1 MCRIPDDFI
10 DERATL
16 TWSASCTGKA
26 CISRYL
32 TDAIHTATPSSR
44 FFFHVMAS
52 LTERERELTGEYP
65 HRAGSRPPAGPQGR
79 AQAKNDRQQ
88 DRISQEAAG
97 QRRAAAR
104 RGQEPGRVRANS
116 VPLDSGILAGLTYA
130 VIRFL
135 KWPLCQQKI
144 RRHGTNRHVAD
155 GVSRTPETG
164 GRLVSVV
171 LMAHGDSQSGGCVTW
186 SAWQAGGPSSF
197 ASWTA
202 SFPCAF
208 PSSDDARPCWR
219 TCPFHLACHPCP
231 ACLRPSAAS
240 SPCRP
245 A

>member
-135 KWPLCQQKI
+135 KWPHFETPSLLPNLSRCPRAG
-144 RRHGTNRHVAD
+144 RRLGGAAQ
-155 GVSRTPETG
+155 GVG
-164 GRLVSVV
+164 GR
-171 LMAHGDSQSGGCVTW
+171 HT
-186 SAWQAGGPSSF
+186 
-197 ASWTA
+197 
-202 SFPCAF
+202 
-208 PSSDDARPCWR
+208 
-219 TCPFHLACHPCP
+219 
-231 ACLRPSAAS
+231 
-240 SPCRP
+240 PCRRG
-245 A
+245 AALGCGL

>member
-104 RGQEPGRVRANS
+104 RGQEPGRVRAHS
-116 VPLDSGILAGLTYA
+116 VPLDPCVLA
-130 VIRFL
+130 R
-135 KWPLCQQKI
+135 
-144 RRHGTNRHVAD
+144 
-155 GVSRTPETG
+155 
-164 GRLVSVV
+164 
-171 LMAHGDSQSGGCVTW
+171 
-186 SAWQAGGPSSF
+186 
-197 ASWTA
+197 
-202 SFPCAF
+202 
-208 PSSDDARPCWR
+208 
-219 TCPFHLACHPCP
+219 LACFKFRI
-231 ACLRPSAAS
+231 LRRPLELTSAMPFFKAPSAACS
-240 SPCRP
+240 CLRVSMRLPLMP
-245 A
+245 AST